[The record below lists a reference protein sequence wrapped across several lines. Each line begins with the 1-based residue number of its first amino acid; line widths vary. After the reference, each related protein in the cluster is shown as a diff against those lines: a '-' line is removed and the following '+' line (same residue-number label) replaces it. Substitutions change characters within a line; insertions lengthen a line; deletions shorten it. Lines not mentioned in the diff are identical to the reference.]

1 MSECLKRPLEED
13 ASSVEPE
20 KKRKPLT
27 LAQQNMK
34 KFGIEIPHIYTN
46 EDMKKAPWTD
56 IARKLYREKKTLHD
70 SKQASKWMRWWFE
83 EHEDLPAPPKA
94 GPRSAYFIYTQQK
107 CTELN
112 IFNNK
117 KEIKKLGAAWKAMSE
132 EDQEPWA
139 KLLEE
144 KRKEHEKDEAQYE
157 DDLAA
162 WRKKKKEKPER
173 TDDKPS
179 CSCIYCLG
187 EHTSG
192 VRMPDIF

>member
-1 MSECLKRPLEED
+1 M
-13 ASSVEPE
+13 
-20 KKRKPLT
+20 
-27 LAQQNMK
+27 
-34 KFGIEIPHIYTN
+34 GTN

-94 GPRSAYFIYTQQK
+94 GPRSAHFIYTQQK

-117 KEIKKLGAAWKAMSE
+117 KE
-132 EDQEPWA
+132 
-139 KLLEE
+139 
-144 KRKEHEKDEAQYE
+144 HEKEEAQYE

-187 EHTSG
+187 EHSSG
-192 VRMPDIF
+192 VRMPDII